1 MGRLTYK
8 VNFKRQTA
16 VAIFADN
23 EIANVMTA
31 QSLSKVYIEYGYDS
45 IKIDSTGK
53 IVRIPCEARLIAR
66 RMSSLSGQQVLVKK
80 SAMMLD

>member
-1 MGRLTYK
+1 MGKLTYK

-16 VAIFADN
+16 VAIFDDN

-45 IKIDSTGK
+45 IKIDGTERNS
-53 IVRIPCEARLIAR
+53 
-66 RMSSLSGQQVLVKK
+66 
-80 SAMMLD
+80 